1 MNIHEVICQNKLL
14 SANDDSC
21 HKHTILRGGGKSDLV
36 DKRITHLDRKTGN
49 GRWLENGPA
58 ETRSKQDKGVGMYGK
73 KCQRKLAAIYTRRKK
88 NTQGIDTT
96 LKYLTEVLIPFKSE
110 NKFQQKFL

>member
-14 SANDDSC
+14 SANDDSR
-21 HKHTILRGGGKSDLV
+21 HKHTILRGGGGVIFQIRELP
-36 DKRITHLDRKTGN
+36 TQTGKLAMEDDWRMDQLKPDQN
-49 GRWLENGPA
+49 KIRVWGCME
-58 ETRSKQDKGVGMYGK
+58 K
-73 KCQRKLAAIYTRRKK
+73 KCQRKLAAINTRRKK